1 MAFQAVTNKK
11 IKQGEWCCTS
21 YWQNLWET
29 AWAISKNWGRLHEL
43 STKTEVG
50 YMSNGQ
56 KVWDSLSAW
65 TIGKNWG
72 RLHEL
77 SAKSVRLSA
86 CMSCRQKLWDAAWA
100 IGKNCETL
108 AAWAVDKNWDAAW
121 VISKNSEWLHEL
133 SQKLWDN
140 AWVPAKT
147 ETLCLQELLT
157 KTVRRCMSYSQ
168 KQH

>member
-1 MAFQAVTNKK
+1 MSYRQ
-11 IKQGEWCCTS
+11 KQ
-21 YWQNLWET
+21 
-29 AWAISKNWGRLHEL
+29 
-43 STKTEVG
+43 VG

-65 TIGKNWG
+65 AIGKNWG

-121 VISKNSEWLHEL
+121 VISKNSETGCMSNRKNCETMHGYQ
-133 SQKLWDN
+133 QKLWDSL
-140 AWVPAKT
+140 PAGAVDKNC
-147 ETLCLQELLT
+147 ETLHELFT
-157 KTVRRCMSYSQ
+157 KTALM
-168 KQH
+168 QHMLSAFTVSLYGMPGDIF